1 MKKAMKKV
9 YMLAMVLALFTGITD
24 AKTTHVQ
31 KTKSANSN
39 DLSGEYTT
47 NLTLTAGTYNLTG
60 SVLIDDTL
68 TVMPGVKVL
77 ATGNYDIEIAGVL
90 ICNGTD
96 ANPIIFTASDEKTAY
111 DSLGVSGW
119 WGGILID
126 SSSKYVSVSFTH
138 IDYTGGPDGSGGFQ
152 ASFDVEGSQ
161 SYNGGAKIIFED
173 NWMFGGMDD
182 AIHLKGYIT
191 CSIKRNV
198 LQRLGGPDGDLINI
212 KAGAEGDIAYNYIW
226 SSANSGVK
234 LNTGKTVLS
243 PETKFN
249 VYNNTFVNGNWRKVG
264 ELSSAILI
272 DQFAAANIYN
282 NIIVGCRNGINI
294 TSKADLSKTAYGN
307 NLLYM
312 YNATVDSFTNNPYIP
327 GASGTLQSSD
337 KIAYGLTA
345 CGTVFTH
352 WDSDITIDTAD
363 NNVPT
368 LATNS
373 PAIAAGTTSAA
384 LYTSFSA
391 GAPVGTAMALNT
403 DMGAYPKDN
412 SGNKHLPT
420 LYPGYINPVGINTL
434 LDNSGFSIYP
444 NPAIDKLTLT
454 FQSTGK
460 GSIQVDII
468 DVQGKAVISET
479 IGATNQLTVDVS
491 NLSKGFYLCRLI
503 QGTTIETSKFVKK

>member
-1 MKKAMKKV
+1 MKKIYILTMA
-9 YMLAMVLALFTGITD
+9 LALCTGIAH
-24 AKTTHVQ
+24 AKTTHFQ
-31 KTKSANSN
+31 KVKSANST

-47 NLTLTAGTYNLTG
+47 SLILTAGTYNLTG

-68 TVMPGVKVL
+68 TVMPGVKIL
-77 ATGNYDIEIAGVL
+77 ATGNYDIEIAGAL

-119 WGGILID
+119 WGGILVD
-126 SSSKYVSVSFTH
+126 STSKYVSVTYTH
-138 IDYTGGPDGSGGFQ
+138 IVYTGGPDGSGGFQ

-282 NIIVGCRNGINI
+282 NVIVGCRNGINI
-294 TSKADLSKTAYGN
+294 TTKADLSKTAYGN

-312 YNATVDSFTNNPYIP
+312 YSAVTDSFTNNPYIP
-327 GASGTLQSSD
+327 GASGIQQSTD
-337 KIAYGLTA
+337 KIASGLTA
-345 CGTVFTH
+345 CATVFTH
-352 WDSDITIDTAD
+352 WDSDITVDTAD

-373 PAIAAGTTSAA
+373 PAIGAGTTSAT

-391 GAPVGTAMALNT
+391 GGPVGTAMALNT

-420 LYPGYINPVGINTL
+420 LYPGYTSPLSINTL
-434 LDNSGFSIYP
+434 SGNTSFSMYP
-444 NPAIDKLTLT
+444 NPAIDELVLTC
-454 FQSTGK
+454 QSTNNQ
-460 GSIQVDII
+460 SLQIDII
-468 DVQGKAVISET
+468 DIQGKVVLSET
-479 IGATNQLTVDVS
+479 IGATNQLTINVS
-491 NLSKGFYLCRLI
+491 NLSKGLYLCRLI
-503 QGTTIETSKFVKK
+503 QGSTIETSKFLKN